1 VRVARRGLGGAA
13 LIVVVLIPL
22 AGARSAPRQVE
33 VEFRA
38 DDARPVEGGE
48 VRQAER
54 DPKLARPDSAPASE
68 LERVRVAIDRLAA
81 AQRRL
86 ARRLDD
92 RLLSTPATQ
101 DPETD
106 GTPGLAPLML
116 VIGGVIGW
124 TMSRL
129 VQRRRDSRQRSRLQL

>member
-1 VRVARRGLGGAA
+1 VRLARQGLGGAA
-13 LIVVVLIPL
+13 LALLVLAPL
-22 AGARSAPRQVE
+22 ADARTATRQVE

-38 DDARPVEGGE
+38 DGARAGEGGE
-48 VRQAER
+48 VDPER
-54 DPKLARPDSAPASE
+54 DPRARPGSAPASE
-68 LERVRVAIDRLAA
+68 LDRVRVAIDRLAA

>member
-1 VRVARRGLGGAA
+1 M
-13 LIVVVLIPL
+13 VLAPL
-22 AGARSAPRQVE
+22 AGARTATRRVE
-33 VEFRA
+33 PEIRA
-38 DDARPVEGGE
+38 EHQDARPGEGGE
-48 VRQAER
+48 VRDPER
-54 DPKLARPDSAPASE
+54 DPGLARPDAPPGSE
-68 LERVRVAIDRLAA
+68 LERLRVTIDRLAA

-92 RLLSTPATQ
+92 RLLSAPATQ

-106 GTPGLAPLML
+106 GMPGLAPLL
-116 VIGGVIGW
+116 LAIGGIIGW